1 MNRREFTGKSVLAL
15 AGICTAGIAGYI
27 ALNPEK
33 IRTLNN
39 IHRMGHCAPSI
50 MQTLLN
56 INDTDDQLLVV
67 LSGGMAGGIA
77 GPDTECGVLTAPLMF
92 LGLNHKS
99 FENPGD
105 NIQLIAIAQSYIAA
119 FNQCNKAAMCGLIR
133 NGGIQACRK
142 AMYSF
147 YDLYSS
153 SISSPVIFSDEKQKS
168 YLYLL
173 KIFDERKFHCAHN
186 VFNNPDLKITVNGSI
201 LDSSLLFNGGIAML
215 NRTCGA
221 LAAGVIAISSVTSK
235 IEDSYARVAKMNRM
249 LKRKDNNAM
258 DEEINN
264 FNRAINLSDE
274 LGRWFRSEF
283 GSTSCHDI
291 WGYDFSKFDQA
302 ETYISSGCMMQCRYI
317 AGKVAQKVTE
327 MTLI

>member
-15 AGICTAGIAGYI
+15 AGVCTAGIAGYI

-33 IRTLNN
+33 ILTFNN
-39 IHRMGHCAPSI
+39 VHRMGHCAPSI

-56 INDTDDQLLVV
+56 INHIDDQLPVV

-77 GPDTECGVLTAPLMF
+77 GPGTECGVLTAPLMF
-92 LGLNHKS
+92 LGIKHES
-99 FENPGD
+99 FENPGG
-105 NIQLIAIAQSYIAA
+105 NLGLIAGAQSYISA
-119 FNQCNKAAMCGLIR
+119 FNKCNHADKCSVIR
-133 NGGIQACRK
+133 NGGINACK
-142 AMYSF
+142 KIMYNF
-147 YDLYSS
+147 YDLFSS
-153 SISSPVIFSDEKQKS
+153 SVSSPVMLSDETKKS
-168 YLYLL
+168 YSYLL

-186 VFNNPDLKITVNGSI
+186 VFNNPDLKIAVSKSM

-235 IEDSYARVAKMNRM
+235 IEDSYTRVAKMNRM

-258 DEEINN
+258 DVEINN
-264 FNRAINLSDE
+264 FNSAINLSDE

-291 WGYDFSKFDQA
+291 WGYDFSKSDQA
-302 ETYISSGCMMQCRYI
+302 KTYISSGCMMQCHYI

-327 MTLI
+327 MISI